1 MSSGVSKMRKARWSR
16 SKVSDKPSL
25 VTRHPSLIT
34 HHPLRTVKT
43 SFRFIKNAYVDAFRL
58 TRHPREGLNSLY
70 GVSLYR
76 NAVYI
81 MVGTAV
87 ASITGFVFWMIAA
100 RLYPV
105 ETVGL
110 GSAIISALGLLAIFS
125 ELGLET
131 GLIRFLPGA
140 GKNGNDMLNT
150 CLTISGLASVAIA
163 LIFLAGLHFWSPA
176 LLLVRQHP
184 VFFTAFIVF
193 AVATA
198 LYPLVSSVFWAKLN
212 TKFILIRDIIAGSLK
227 IGLVFVFAMFFTN
240 AFGIF
245 VSIGLATAIALLF
258 AAFWFLPKVQNGY
271 RPFPKIEKRVLNELS
286 HYAAGNYVAR
296 ILLRMAP
303 LVLPLAVLNILGGEM
318 NAYFYITWTVAVV
331 FQVIPSSIFNSLF
344 AEGSNDESSIRTN
357 TAKSL
362 KFTFLL
368 LLPLT
373 LLILIIAEKL
383 LLLFGQAYAD
393 NATLLLRI
401 VVVAVIPWGINYLYV
416 SIEKVRK
423 NIKGIIT
430 VTAAATGLSLGLS
443 YFLMLKM
450 GLVGVGIGYI
460 AGQTIVAI
468 VVVIYLWRRYH
479 PRAKVSGKAG

>member
-1 MSSGVSKMRKARWSR
+1 LRHSP
-16 SKVSDKPSL
+16 PSL
-25 VTRHPSLIT
+25 PVINYEHSMKNGFSL
-34 HHPLRTVKT
+34 LKT
-43 SFRFIKNAYVDAFRL
+43 SFRFIKNGYVDAFRL
-58 TRHPREGLNSLY
+58 ARHPREGLKSLY

-76 NAVYI
+76 NAVYL

-87 ASITGFVFWMIAA
+87 ADITGFAFWIIAA
-100 RLYPV
+100 RFYSV
-105 ETVGL
+105 EAVGL
-110 GSAIISALGLLAIFS
+110 GSAIIAALGLLAIFS
-125 ELGLET
+125 ELGLGI

-140 GKNGNDMLNT
+140 GKDGNDMMNSCFTL
-150 CLTISGLASVAIA
+150 SGLASVAVA
-163 LIFLAGLHFWSPA
+163 LIFLAGLRFWSPA
-176 LLLVRQHP
+176 LLVVRQHP
-184 VFFTAFIVF
+184 IFFTAFVVF

-198 LYPLVSSVFWAKLN
+198 LQPLVSNVFLAKLN
-212 TKFILIRDIIAGSLK
+212 TKFIVIKGVITGSLK
-227 IGLVFVFAMFFTN
+227 IALILIFAMFFTN

-245 VSIGLATAIALLF
+245 ASTGLAVAIALLF

-271 RPFPKIEKRVLNELS
+271 RLFPKIEKRVLNELS

-296 ILLRMAP
+296 ILLLMTP
-303 LVLPLAVLNILGGEM
+303 LVLPLVVLNILGAEM
-318 NAYFYITWTVAVV
+318 NAYFYIAWTVAVV

-344 AEGSNDESSIRTN
+344 AEGSNDEASIRTN

-393 NATLLLRI
+393 NAALLLRI

-416 SIEKVRK
+416 SIERVRK

-430 VTAAATGLSLGLS
+430 VAAVATCLSLGLS
-443 YFLMLKM
+443 CFLMLEM
-450 GLVGVGIGYI
+450 GLVGVGIGYA

-468 VVVIYLWRRYH
+468 AVVIHLWRRYH
-479 PRAKVSGKAG
+479 PRITVPGKAG